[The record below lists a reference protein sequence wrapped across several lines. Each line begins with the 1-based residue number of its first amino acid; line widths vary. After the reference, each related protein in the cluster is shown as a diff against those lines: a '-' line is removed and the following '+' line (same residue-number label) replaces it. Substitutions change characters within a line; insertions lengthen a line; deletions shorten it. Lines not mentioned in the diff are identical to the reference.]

1 VLALEVLLGNGAV
14 SALVREK
21 KTFQLASVIQTG
33 KKEGMQSMDDAVV
46 KLYRD
51 GIISADE
58 AAPHVSSRDLLSPN
72 PRAAAEAA

>member
-1 VLALEVLLGNGAV
+1 
-14 SALVREK
+14 
-21 KTFQLASVIQTG
+21 
-33 KKEGMQSMDDAVV
+33 MDDAVV